1 MNRFLFHIF
10 AEFLK
15 VQALKDQQVEAGKSK
30 TAFALHQKQDDHFM
44 KEVMKIISF
53 WDKLSALI
61 NSMISIVGNISEKKL
76 ADLTWCNSAYNVKI
90 CGLIIPQSLREIQ
103 KSRQQ

>member
-53 WDKLSALI
+53 
-61 NSMISIVGNISEKKL
+61 
-76 ADLTWCNSAYNVKI
+76 
-90 CGLIIPQSLREIQ
+90 
-103 KSRQQ
+103 